1 MASEIESLIE
11 EIRNFCEE
19 RKWSQFHNG
28 KDLAAA
34 ISIEAGELQEAFLWK
49 KAESVSEDK
58 VREELADI
66 FIYAF
71 RMADVYKLDVAE
83 IVRNKLDKNAVK
95 YPVEKCIGTSTKYTD
110 L

>member
-1 MASEIESLIE
+1 MTSESEILKE
-11 EIRNFCEE
+11 EIRNFCED
-19 RKWSQFHNG
+19 RKWGQFHNG

-34 ISIEAGELQEAFLWK
+34 ISIEASELQEAFLWK

-66 FIYAF
+66 FIYAL

-83 IVRNKLDKNAVK
+83 IVRNKLGKNALK